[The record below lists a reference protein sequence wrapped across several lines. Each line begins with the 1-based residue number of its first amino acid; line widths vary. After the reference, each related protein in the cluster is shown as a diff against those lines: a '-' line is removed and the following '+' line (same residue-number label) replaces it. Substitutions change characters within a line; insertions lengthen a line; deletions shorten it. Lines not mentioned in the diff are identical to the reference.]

1 MRYLYRSPVKRLI
14 MITPDKGAER
24 LVWLAEGIPGRTW
37 MSGEYYE
44 KNKPA
49 KTSVQADDALLAQ
62 QLGERS
68 AAMLG
73 LSHATLEGR

>member
-1 MRYLYRSPVKRLI
+1 

-24 LVWLAEGIPGRTW
+24 LVWLAEGTPGHTW
-37 MSGEYYE
+37 KSGEYYE

-49 KTSVQADDALLAQ
+49 ETSPQANDALLAQ
-62 QLGERS
+62 QLWDRS

-73 LSHATLEGR
+73 LSEATLEGR